1 MALAVG
7 STDGPAQQRQ
17 HHAGARGPDGHR
29 RGQGWGDGALS
40 PIPSRPQRCGPRRRV
55 GATFRLAAGL
65 HRLQAWQE
73 SSAANRVPARR
84 LPQDRRSGDGV
95 ASGCGHRPDRGAQDL
110 RDGSHDG
117 WRRRAVR
124 GGGSVPETAAGA
136 AMSKFGVAKRRWA
149 RWRDRLRERPTYDLA
164 YRLVV
169 GVVGLVVLGL
179 GILAIP
185 YPGPGWAIVFVGLA
199 ILATE
204 FEWAHRLLRYTR
216 ERYDRFMDWFKAQG
230 LWVKALGFLLT
241 AVVVAATLWLL
252 GALGFAA
259 GLVGVEQPWL
269 KSPIGL
275 GS

>member
-1 MALAVG
+1 MSKL
-7 STDGPAQQRQ
+7 
-17 HHAGARGPDGHR
+17 
-29 RGQGWGDGALS
+29 
-40 PIPSRPQRCGPRRRV
+40 
-55 GATFRLAAGL
+55 
-65 HRLQAWQE
+65 
-73 SSAANRVPARR
+73 
-84 LPQDRRSGDGV
+84 
-95 ASGCGHRPDRGAQDL
+95 QDL
-110 RDGSHDG
+110 
-117 WRRRAVR
+117 
-124 GGGSVPETAAGA
+124 
-136 AMSKFGVAKRRWA
+136 KRRWA
-149 RWRDRLRERPTYDLA
+149 RWRDDLRERPTADFT
-164 YRLVV
+164 YRIVV
-169 GVVGLVVLGL
+169 GVVGLAVLGL

-259 GLVGVEQPWL
+259 GLIGLEQPWL